1 MGEQLSIRK
10 IKKAYDI
17 LKFYNGD
24 NNQILLY
31 QNEYKN
37 GSFVLNDFSYK
48 YITSNQDYTS
58 LQINKTIRISS
69 DYGNILK
76 EKYNIDFTPNKV
88 KITKIIGEMNNSYH
102 CYVQYRQSI
111 PPQLMYVNKNYII
124 DKLFENKTDSY
135 ENIDFNKY
143 DKLTEKYGRKLKP
156 HQKEAIKF
164 LLTNKKCILADS
176 MGLGKTLDTIVAALE
191 GGFKHILVITTA
203 SVKSTWKKEISYY
216 EDEDNIA
223 IMSGSKWV
231 NAKKFTI
238 TNYDIVQNFY
248 QVPYE
253 AVEELDENGEVI
265 VKLRKSQ
272 KKEVINESL
281 MKSPLFQEHFD
292 CVIIDEAQKLS
303 NKTSI
308 RYKTIYDFL
317 HRAKP
322 EAVFLVTGTPL
333 TNKPI
338 NLYNILCLIDAD
350 ITKDYNYYCMRYCD
364 GRKMKLRTGKIILL
378 NNGASH
384 LDELREKIKHLY
396 IRRLQSETNGMVSKT
411 VLTKEYDLNEQQ
423 KEIYNTL
430 WDNYLQAK
438 KELGVDDAEK
448 YKDLVEG
455 IIVRQYLAK
464 EMIPNTIELTDD
476 QINYGEKV
484 IIVCTFQ
491 EEIDILKEHYGRKA
505 VVYNGK
511 MTTKAKDKA
520 VDSFMNNPNTT
531 VFICNLTAASVGI
544 TLTASHYI
552 IFNSYSWVS
561 ADNKQMEDRIYRL
574 TQDKDVTCVYQMFTD
589 SISKEMY
596 DIVKNKE
603 LIAEEVIKTEKDK

>member
-24 NNQILLY
+24 NNQILHY

-48 YITSNQDYTS
+48 YITSNQDYTP

-124 DKLFENKTDSY
+124 DKLFDNKTDSY

-223 IMSGSKWV
+223 IISGFRCV
-231 NAKKFTI
+231 YVKKYMI
-238 TNYDIVQNFY
+238 TNYD
-248 QVPYE
+248 
-253 AVEELDENGEVI
+253 
-265 VKLRKSQ
+265 
-272 KKEVINESL
+272 
-281 MKSPLFQEHFD
+281 
-292 CVIIDEAQKLS
+292 
-303 NKTSI
+303 
-308 RYKTIYDFL
+308 
-317 HRAKP
+317 
-322 EAVFLVTGTPL
+322 
-333 TNKPI
+333 
-338 NLYNILCLIDAD
+338 
-350 ITKDYNYYCMRYCD
+350 
-364 GRKMKLRTGKIILL
+364 
-378 NNGASH
+378 
-384 LDELREKIKHLY
+384 
-396 IRRLQSETNGMVSKT
+396 
-411 VLTKEYDLNEQQ
+411 
-423 KEIYNTL
+423 
-430 WDNYLQAK
+430 
-438 KELGVDDAEK
+438 
-448 YKDLVEG
+448 
-455 IIVRQYLAK
+455 
-464 EMIPNTIELTDD
+464 
-476 QINYGEKV
+476 
-484 IIVCTFQ
+484 
-491 EEIDILKEHYGRKA
+491 
-505 VVYNGK
+505 
-511 MTTKAKDKA
+511 
-520 VDSFMNNPNTT
+520 
-531 VFICNLTAASVGI
+531 
-544 TLTASHYI
+544 
-552 IFNSYSWVS
+552 
-561 ADNKQMEDRIYRL
+561 
-574 TQDKDVTCVYQMFTD
+574 
-589 SISKEMY
+589 
-596 DIVKNKE
+596 
-603 LIAEEVIKTEKDK
+603 